1 MDQNEIIEGMAV
13 EEIAASNSGGILSL
27 ALKVA
32 KAVVI
37 PALVGG
43 AGYLVGRF
51 CRKRASKEEA
61 IDYETDDYEDITE
74 DDDENPV
81 DSDVE

>member
-13 EEIAASNSGGILSL
+13 EEVAASRPRFG
-27 ALKVA
+27 K
-32 KAVVI
+32 KVVI
-37 PALVGG
+37 GLAAAG
-43 AGYLVGRF
+43 AIVAGLIV
-51 CRKRASKEEA
+51 KAISHKDTSDEETV
-61 IDYETDDYEDITE
+61 ECEPEDYEDITE